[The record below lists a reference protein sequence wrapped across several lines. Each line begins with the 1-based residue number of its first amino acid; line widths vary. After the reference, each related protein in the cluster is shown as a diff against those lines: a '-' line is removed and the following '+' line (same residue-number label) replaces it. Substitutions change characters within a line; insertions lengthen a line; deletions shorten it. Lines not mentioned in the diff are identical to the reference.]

1 MQVVK
6 GGSAGKNTDVPGSDI
21 DLIVISPDFDHTR
34 IRSYRDKATCWLK
47 RSGGVE
53 RVDRLRDTK
62 VGVCVKVITS
72 NDERQ
77 LDILF
82 TGDPDENSHK
92 NPQSGYTCFH
102 ALAECKHVKQ
112 MKAKFPEMHDVII
125 EFKISVRKARDLLSP
140 QINRGVRLPS
150 YFLELLIIKDF
161 KENVPTDRAA
171 TVYRRQKSVHE
182 LKCPITLGMPKPR
195 AHFSRKSRRVWNSL
209 TL

>member
-1 MQVVK
+1 M
-6 GGSAGKNTDVPGSDI
+6 
-21 DLIVISPDFDHTR
+21 
-34 IRSYRDKATCWLK
+34 
-47 RSGGVE
+47 
-53 RVDRLRDTK
+53 DRLRDTK

-82 TGDPDENSHK
+82 TGD
-92 NPQSGYTCFH
+92 PQSGYTCFH

-161 KENVPTDRAA
+161 KENGLIGQQPYTAVKRACTSSSVQSRLVCQSRAPTFRAN
-171 TVYRRQKSVHE
+171 
-182 LKCPITLGMPKPR
+182 
-195 AHFSRKSRRVWNSL
+195 RVVCGIR
-209 TL
+209 

>member
-1 MQVVK
+1 M
-6 GGSAGKNTDVPGSDI
+6 
-21 DLIVISPDFDHTR
+21 
-34 IRSYRDKATCWLK
+34 
-47 RSGGVE
+47 
-53 RVDRLRDTK
+53 
-62 VGVCVKVITS
+62 GVCVKVITS

-92 NPQSGYTCFH
+92 NPQSSYTCFH

-161 KENVPTDRAA
+161 KENGLIGQQPYTAVKRACTSSSVQSRLVCQSRAPTFRAN
-171 TVYRRQKSVHE
+171 
-182 LKCPITLGMPKPR
+182 
-195 AHFSRKSRRVWNSL
+195 RVVCGIR
-209 TL
+209 